1 MTFLEL
7 LVKVRHDVDEI
18 IKNQGYENVNFSIE
32 PSKPGF
38 GDITCNVAF
47 LLAKQ
52 LKHSP
57 YEISKKITSLFVVKP
72 NSEIKNVIAHPLSLI
87 HI

>member
-7 LVKVRHDVDEI
+7 IAKIRHDIDQI
-18 IKNQGYENVNFSIE
+18 IKDQGYQNVSFTVE

-38 GDITCNVAF
+38 GDITCNVGF

-52 LKHSP
+52 LKQSP
-57 YEISKKITSLFVVKP
+57 YEISKTLAS
-72 NSEIKNVIAHPLSLI
+72 
-87 HI
+87 